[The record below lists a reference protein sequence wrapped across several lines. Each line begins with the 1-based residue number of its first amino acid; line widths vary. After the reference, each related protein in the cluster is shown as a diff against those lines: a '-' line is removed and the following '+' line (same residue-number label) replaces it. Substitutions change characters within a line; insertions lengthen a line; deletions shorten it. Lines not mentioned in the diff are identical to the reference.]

1 MRKENV
7 LEYWVTLDFW
17 TLDKNEGERARENE
31 LKTFSKRI
39 VKKY

>member
-31 LKTFSKRI
+31 LKRSQN
-39 VKKY
+39 V